1 MNHLSLGQSPF
12 QGTHQRRK
20 TMKISDKT
28 KKEIE
33 ELYLYSGNK
42 LKNVPEMMV
51 LIEVADKSGKDKLFY
66 DLQFA
71 AKYLNGLG
79 KILQSNV
86 AITTQKKPGEN
97 GQEPPSSEEARG
109 KIMAEYKANMVKFTN
124 YLRDLLLDAEE
135 EDRKAMEEKYLTLS
149 RTAMVNL
156 TTLIYDLSWLK
167 RYLNSKR

>member
-1 MNHLSLGQSPF
+1 
-12 QGTHQRRK
+12 
-20 TMKISDKT
+20 MKISDNT
-28 KKEIE
+28 KKTIE
-33 ELYLYSGNK
+33 ELYVYSGNK

-51 LIEVADKSGKDKLFY
+51 LIEVAARSGKDKLLY

-97 GQEPPSSEEARG
+97 GQEPPTAEEARG
-109 KIMAEYKANMVKFTN
+109 KIMSEYKTNMVKFTN
-124 YLRDLLLDAEE
+124 YLRDLLLDADEA
-135 EDRKAMEEKYLTLS
+135 DRKEIEEKYLTLS
-149 RTAMVNL
+149 RTAMINL